1 MGSSSGAPGAATAVV
16 FDYGGV
22 LTTSGRSAIRAWTD
36 NERIRP
42 ELFSAALKEWLS
54 RDAPEGTPV
63 HRLETGEIG
72 AEEFNL
78 LLAERL
84 RTVDDE
90 PVTPDGLIQRMFAE
104 MRVEPVMLDL
114 VRQVRDGGA
123 RTAMLSNSWGNA
135 YPWEQLSGLFEFAVI
150 SADLGMRKPD
160 ELIYRHTLD
169 RLDLDPADVV
179 LVDDGAPNIEAAR
192 RLGLRTVLHTDPADT
207 REQLDDLL
215 HQAPQGKEPR

>member
-1 MGSSSGAPGAATAVV
+1 MGRSSGAPGAVRAVV

-22 LTTSGRSAIRAWTD
+22 LTTSGRSAIRTWTS

-42 ELFSAALKEWLS
+42 DLFSAALKEWLS
-54 RDAPEGTPV
+54 RDAPAGTPV
-63 HRLETGEIG
+63 HRLETGEID
-72 AEEFNL
+72 AEEFNR

-90 PVTPDGLIQRMFAE
+90 PVSPDGLIQRMFAE
-104 MRVEPVMLDL
+104 MRVEPAMLDL
-114 VRQVRDGGA
+114 VRHVRDSGV

-135 YPWEQLSGLFEFAVI
+135 YPWDQLTGLFEFAVV
-150 SADLGMRKPD
+150 SAELGLRKPD
-160 ELIYRHTLD
+160 ERIYRHTLD
-169 RLDLDPADVV
+169 RLGLDAPDVV

-207 REQLDDLL
+207 RHQLGDLL
-215 HQAPQGKEPR
+215 TPAQHNEEPR